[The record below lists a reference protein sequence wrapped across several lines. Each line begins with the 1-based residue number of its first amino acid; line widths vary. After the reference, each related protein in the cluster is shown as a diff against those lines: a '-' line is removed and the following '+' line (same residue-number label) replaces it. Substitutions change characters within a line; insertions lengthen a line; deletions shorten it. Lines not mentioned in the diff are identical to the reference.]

1 MASTPISSRTTDLT
15 ASQEPGTPPRPLSRL
30 VSIAL
35 LVGVLIA
42 ALLYVFYLAARPDSR
57 PLGSGIAHLAADS
70 SGAVVAHVSQTSS
83 SSWRALS
90 VPEQTALE
98 PLSGEWDKLDV
109 TRQRKWLALA
119 DRFPRMTEVE
129 QARTQERM
137 REWVRLTPEERRV
150 ARETYLRAHS
160 LPPEKRAELLQ
171 QYQQLPEEQKAEL
184 AEQARQHHSVMAV
197 RVHPHEEPLPTKAQI
212 REGARQPVPGLDMA
226 KGTPAVSVATAPAV
240 GSAPDTSNAV
250 VTSTAPGSA
259 ASAPAA
265 VSTST
270 AGGASSAPAAVATSS
285 AGGSAPATVSTSTSA
300 VTSSAPQ
307 AAPPPTS
314 GVTNTATAHP

>member
-1 MASTPISSRTTDLT
+1 MT
-15 ASQEPGTPPRPLSRL
+15 ASQDPGTPPRPLSRL
-30 VSIAL
+30 VLIAL

-42 ALLYVFYLAARPDSR
+42 ALLYFFYLEARPDSR
-57 PLGSGIAHLAADS
+57 PLVSGITRLSADS
-70 SGAVVAHVSQTSS
+70 SAAAVKPVSQSGS

-90 VPEQTALE
+90 VPEQAALE

-109 TRQRKWLALA
+109 ARQRKWLALA

-171 QYQQLPEEQKAEL
+171 QYQQLPDDQKAEL

-197 RVHPHEEPLPTKAQI
+197 RAHPHEEPLPNKAQI
-212 REGARQPVPGLDMA
+212 REGARQPVPGIDMA
-226 KGTPAVSVATAPAV
+226 KGTPAVSVSTVPVV
-240 GSAPDTSNAV
+240 GMAPDTSNAV
-250 VTSTAPGSA
+250 VTSTAPASA

-270 AGGASSAPAAVATSS
+270 AGV
-285 AGGSAPATVSTSTSA
+285 VSTN
-300 VTSSAPQ
+300 
-307 AAPPPTS
+307 APPPPPPATTS
-314 GVTNTATAHP
+314 TATAHP